1 MAIKSVTYQFK
12 GMNRDLSNINASNQF
27 AYEIRNMKITA
38 NEDNTLLSIST
49 NKGTKETDIKIKGTP
64 IGHATIDN
72 EWVIFCAGT
81 NNCQEIPDMPN
92 TVDGWE
98 IQDQNDTIVEDIR
111 FTEQT
116 DYIYK
121 ITKTN
126 QQYSYTKVYGNL
138 NLDTSHPIETIVSVE
153 NEELKK
159 VYWTDNKN
167 QLRFINLDR
176 INDQPIT
183 SSEVDFISEVIKN
196 EEKVTISKNSS
207 IGMFPAGT
215 TQYVFSY
222 INYYGQQSNLF
233 HISSIYYN
241 VSGDK
246 ALEVNKVSSDSYKI
260 EIKDLNNQDYQYV
273 RIYSIVRTS
282 QDSVPEVR
290 VVTDFKI
297 EGIETLEYIDRHTTG
312 YTIDPTELFYIG
324 GEQLIVGTITQKDNT
339 LFIGDIT
346 QKKEVLSEDIIQQF
360 QDNNNISTQFVLDKE
375 KYITEIAG
383 DTFYANHFRLKDTP
397 SEKLTTFKMGDYY
410 RIGVQLMHNSG
421 RWSEPIYIGDYKN
434 TEKIRCDFNNDKKS
448 HYHKLISIKTTI
460 QDSELLS
467 QLKGLGY
474 IKIRPIIVYPE
485 LEDRVTL
492 CQGYLCPTVYNI
504 GERCNNG
511 IWAQSSWFARPF
523 TSYKY
528 NPSARQKDQDTS
540 FANQEQKVGSA
551 LEFRHNAYI
560 GGKYTQHLELQCADR
575 SNTYVSGN
583 YTLAPVATDNKITS
597 FIKEHSHQFFVD
609 NSIITMHSPEIEFND
624 SLNSVDL
631 KKYKLRII
639 GYLPLTS
646 NQGDIDII
654 TSTSGSGF
662 NNNADTNGGFIPFDG
677 SGQQLYTGFFKKIR
691 SSKNYS
697 KNGHKVLCS
706 GFFYRDGFNWAI
718 GIPLNINNT
727 QKYLPYEKFEI
738 IMGYNISSFQAR
750 GSIKGG
756 GSEESKLQYKKISN
770 VRYSYRQNYL
780 PTPYSYDT
788 EDCLLYNSETTDRK
802 NLNIGDRM
810 VQYSGN
816 IDTLLTGKYIDNNGS
831 LQNGCRTYLFPNVEI
846 TNYTILNGYKI
857 AKSGKLLTPSQALD
871 LYGSYNSGAINTNP
885 IQMRYKSTPHI
896 VISLSNKAGQQEDT
910 QQILPVVNGNVLN
923 DWWAN
928 DNSQHKYVWDSTTK
942 PKKIE
947 YKEINPTQYSGLFLA
962 ELYNENVNSNTI
974 FGGKSSQDIVNNKW
988 TIAGKEVPINN
999 NLVELYYT
1007 EGDTYYQRYDNLK
1020 TYPWSMEE
1028 ANGITDV
1035 ISFMVETR
1043 INLEGRYDSNKADK
1057 PHFHILPSNFNL
1069 INKAYTQKN
1078 NFFSYY
1084 GIDYDRI
1091 NVNKHPN
1098 LVSWSKTK
1106 TAGELIDTW
1115 LNLNLSSTLDLDGSK
1130 GRITSLQNYN
1140 GDILAFQDKSLSQIL
1155 YNEQTQISTQ
1165 AGVPI
1170 EIANSGKVTG
1180 YRSISNQVGC
1190 SNKWSICQ
1198 TPNGLYFLD
1207 SFNKDLYRLGEGLN
1221 NLSNTNGFNSYLR
1234 NIDNIEKPWNP
1245 QTLYSIKTSY
1255 DPINKEVLFSTKD
1268 ETLSYS
1274 EQLQTFMS
1282 FYDFNIDYFTTLQG
1296 NSLILTNNNNNIY
1309 EYQKGYHNFY
1319 FGKIAPYSIEFISNP
1334 DPLNDKVFNTLEFR
1348 SDSWYDYGES
1358 NTGQLADFETF
1369 DKLYVKNEYQNIKT
1383 NLVYNKYGLS
1393 NLKKRFRIWKT
1404 QIPRDQKYPK
1414 DRIRNTWTK
1423 IKLEKTPQFAYNC
1436 KTILHDLTVYYNI

>member
-49 NKGTKETDIKIKGTP
+49 NKGTKKTDIGIKGTP
-64 IGHATIDN
+64 IGHATVDN
-72 EWVIFCAGT
+72 EWVIFCAGM
-81 NNCQEIPDMPN
+81 NDCQEIPDMPN
-92 TVDGWE
+92 TVDEGE
-98 IQDQNDTIVEDIR
+98 IQNQNDIIVEDIR
-111 FTEQT
+111 FIEQT

-121 ITKTN
+121 ITKTD
-126 QQYSYTKVYGNL
+126 QKYSYTKVYGSL

-153 NEELKK
+153 NEQLKK

-176 INDQPIT
+176 INDEPIT
-183 SSEVDFISEVIKN
+183 SSEVDFIPEVNKSE
-196 EEKVTISKNSS
+196 EEVTISKDSS

-215 TQYVFSY
+215 TQYAFSY

-241 VSGDK
+241 VSVDK
-246 ALEVNKVSSDSYKI
+246 ALEVNKTSSDSYKI
-260 EIKDLNNQDYQYV
+260 EIQNLNNKDYQYV

-297 EGIETLEYIDRHTTG
+297 YEDNKLNYTDRHTTG

-324 GEQLIVGTITQKDNT
+324 GEQLIVGTMTQKDNT
-339 LFIGDIT
+339 LFIGNIT
-346 QKKEVLSEDIIQQF
+346 QKKEVLPEGIIQQF
-360 QDNNNISTQFVLDKE
+360 QNNNNISTQFVLDKD
-375 KYITEIAG
+375 KYITEKAG

-397 SEKLTTFKMGDYY
+397 SEKLTTFKVGDYY
-410 RIGVQLMHNSG
+410 RIGVQLMHKSG
-421 RWSEPIYIGDYKN
+421 KWSEPIYIGDYEN
-434 TEKIRCDFNNDKKS
+434 TEKIRCNLNNDKKS
-448 HYHKLISIKTTI
+448 HYHQLISIKTII
-460 QDSELLS
+460 QDNNLLS
-467 QLKGLGY
+467 NLKALGY
-474 IKIRPIIVYPE
+474 IKIRPVIVYPE

-528 NPSARQKDQDTS
+528 NPSARQGDLDTNS
-540 FANQEQKVGSA
+540 SNQEQKVGSA

-575 SNTYVSGN
+575 SDTYNNGN
-583 YTLAPVATDNKITS
+583 YLLAPVATNDKITS

-662 NNNADTNGGFIPFDG
+662 KNNENTNDGFKPFDG
-677 SGQQLYTGFFKKIR
+677 SGQQLHTGFFKKIR

-706 GFFYRDGFNWAI
+706 GFFYRDGFNWAD
-718 GIPLNINNT
+718 GVSLNITNNDNT
-727 QKYLPYEKFEI
+727 THKYLPNKKFEI
-738 IMGYNISSFQAR
+738 IMGYNISPFQAG
-750 GSIKGG
+750 GSLKGG
-756 GSEESKLQYKKISN
+756 DSEESKLQYKKISN
-770 VRYSYRQNYL
+770 VRYSYRQNYFS
-780 PTPYSYDT
+780 TPYSYGT
-788 EDCLLYNSETTDRK
+788 EDCLLYNYETADRK
-802 NLNIGDRM
+802 NLNIGDKT

-816 IDTLLTGKYIDNNGS
+816 IDTLLIGKYIDDNYS
-831 LQNGCRTYLFPNVEI
+831 LQSGCRTYLFPNVTVKTASI
-846 TNYTILNGYKI
+846 SNDSLL
-857 AKSGKLLTPSQALD
+857 AVSGNLLTPSEALD
-871 LYGSYNSGAINTNP
+871 LYGSYNNGAINTNP
-885 IQMRYKSTPHI
+885 IIMRYKSTPHI
-896 VISLSNKAGQQEDT
+896 VISLSNDDK

-928 DNSQHKYVWDSTTK
+928 NDSISKYVWDSTIK
-942 PKKIE
+942 PKKIK
-947 YKEINPTQYSGLFLA
+947 YDDIDSTSYSGLFLA
-962 ELYNENVNSNTI
+962 ELYNENIDLTTI
-974 FGGKSSQDIVNNKW
+974 FGGKNNQAIANNKW
-988 TIAGKEVPINN
+988 TIAGKEASINN

-1091 NVNKHPN
+1091 NVNEYPN
-1098 LVSWSKTK
+1098 LISWSKTK

-1115 LNLNLSSTLDLDGSK
+1115 LNLNLSSTLDLDGNNGK
-1130 GRITSLQNYN
+1130 ITSLQNYN
-1140 GDILAFQDKSLSQIL
+1140 GNILAFQNKSLSQIL

-1198 TPNGLYFLD
+1198 TP
-1207 SFNKDLYRLGEGLN
+1207 
-1221 NLSNTNGFNSYLR
+1221 
-1234 NIDNIEKPWNP
+1234 I
-1245 QTLYSIKTSY
+1245 
-1255 DPINKEVLFSTKD
+1255 
-1268 ETLSYS
+1268 
-1274 EQLQTFMS
+1274 LQAVRH
-1282 FYDFNIDYFTTLQG
+1282 D
-1296 NSLILTNNNNNIY
+1296 
-1309 EYQKGYHNFY
+1309 
-1319 FGKIAPYSIEFISNP
+1319 
-1334 DPLNDKVFNTLEFR
+1334 
-1348 SDSWYDYGES
+1348 
-1358 NTGQLADFETF
+1358 
-1369 DKLYVKNEYQNIKT
+1369 
-1383 NLVYNKYGLS
+1383 
-1393 NLKKRFRIWKT
+1393 
-1404 QIPRDQKYPK
+1404 
-1414 DRIRNTWTK
+1414 IR
-1423 IKLEKTPQFAYNC
+1423 
-1436 KTILHDLTVYYNI
+1436 